1 MLRWTGLGSISPLAL
16 LRRNLQPRD
25 AWNVSLDE
33 HLSWMRQQHLA
44 ASIVL
49 SGPTPDRSV
58 GIYLIR
64 TGSRSEAEA
73 IAGSDPFTAAGHCTF
88 ELIELE
94 VHQVLGVGPFT
105 AAAHHALVD

>member
-1 MLRWTGLGSISPLAL
+1 VWYLA

-44 ASIVL
+44 GKVVL
-49 SGPTPDRSV
+49 SGPTPDRSM
-58 GIYLIR
+58 GIDLIR

-73 IAGSDPFTAAGHCTF
+73 IAGSDPVTAAGHCTF
-88 ELIELE
+88 DVIEWE
-94 VHQVLGVGPFT
+94 VHQVLGAGPFS
-105 AAAHHALVD
+105 AAAQHALAD